1 MRKRE
6 REGGRV
12 HVVEEVGAAE
22 SAAEVPWEDGV
33 GGGGVDAAPAALE
46 HRRRGASPVA
56 VPREQLHEQQPHHR
70 IDRSRGEWG
79 GGGRNQWRVAGFFFF
94 FFPEEWRISWL
105 LPYSLLDR
113 GRWCLFTDKFFLS
126 ITVCTYISVI
136 HPLHDIRFS
145 SYN

>member
-70 IDRSRGEWG
+70 IDRSRGERG
-79 GGGRNQWRVAGFFFF
+79 GGGRNQWRVASFFFF

-113 GRWCLFTDKFFLS
+113 GSREVVFIYRQVLSFYYCLY
-126 ITVCTYISVI
+126 VYIRNSSVRRYKI
-136 HPLHDIRFS
+136 F
-145 SYN
+145 